1 MLVFTQNSTRNNM
14 SQKVVCKLQ
23 TLIHVGFKTKNLVHF
38 LLLSMDLD
46 QDY

>member
-1 MLVFTQNSTRNNM
+1 M

-23 TLIHVGFKTKNLVHF
+23 TLIHAGFKTNNLVHF